1 MNGRPYTAPL
11 VRSIAAPG
19 GRLVPSRS
27 HGVEQATT
35 ELVET
40 EFAHTLWSAF
50 LGTIGVNVRGP
61 VQSSGPAAGLPTRHA
76 IGTAYLTPLSGWK
89 LSGVADGWSRP
100 MIATPSRQPTTK
112 LALGR
117 GWLPFGSSGAQGAP
131 LPGLP
136 EPARMVQPRL
146 R

>member
-27 HGVEQATT
+27 HGVEQSTT

-50 LGTIGVNVRGP
+50 LGVVGVNARGP
-61 VQSSGPAAGLPTRHA
+61 LQSSGPAAGRPTRHG
-76 IGTAYLTPLSGWK
+76 IGTAFVTPAIGWN
-89 LSGVADGWSRP
+89 LAGVATGWSRAGA
-100 MIATPSRQPTTK
+100 ATPSRQPTTK

-117 GWLPFGSSGAQGAP
+117 GWLPFGSSGANGAP